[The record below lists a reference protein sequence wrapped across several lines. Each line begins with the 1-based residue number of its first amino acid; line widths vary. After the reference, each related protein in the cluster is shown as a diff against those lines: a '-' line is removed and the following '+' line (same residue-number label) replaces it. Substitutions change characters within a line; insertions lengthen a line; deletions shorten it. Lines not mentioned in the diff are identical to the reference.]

1 MTLYSDA
8 AYAPKIGVLLF
19 NNDPVIQI
27 VGMEAQE
34 QRETDIY
41 KIPSAD
47 GLGSTPPSKG
57 GLEISLTLQI
67 ATATLSE
74 FLPRLLDLE
83 DALDGDD
90 AGLFDF
96 YLRYED
102 SDDYWVYTNC
112 QVRSVSH
119 PIGRQNPKTGQL
131 NHEIVVDMVSL
142 DPTPTIKAS
151 GSFLVGD
158 TDVTASG
165 VNYVGATTIFI
176 EDSLII
182 QNTTGDVLFQLNAP
196 AGLFQGT
203 GTVNFT
209 L

>member
-1 MTLYSDA
+1 
-8 AYAPKIGVLLF
+8 
-19 NNDPVIQI
+19 
-27 VGMEAQE
+27 
-34 QRETDIY
+34 
-41 KIPSAD
+41 
-47 GLGSTPPSKG
+47 
-57 GLEISLTLQI
+57 
-67 ATATLSE
+67 
-74 FLPRLLDLE
+74 
-83 DALDGDD
+83 
-90 AGLFDF
+90 
-96 YLRYED
+96 
-102 SDDYWVYTNC
+102 
-112 QVRSVSH
+112 
-119 PIGRQNPKTGQL
+119 
-131 NHEIVVDMVSL
+131 MVSL